1 MSNKMLARKILTPT
15 TLRAGGGGRA
25 HIGGYFDT
33 TLALLYASP
42 SLLASQATRSKRAL
56 QFNRT

>member
-15 TLRAGGGGRA
+15 TLRAGGGGHA

-42 SLLASQATRSKRAL
+42 ARAHDDSEADKTRH
-56 QFNRT
+56 TI

>member
-33 TLALLYASP
+33 TLALLYASASRSHIA
-42 SLLASQATRSKRAL
+42 SLAL
-56 QFNRT
+56 KMSLTKQ